1 MNNQIQ
7 HQIDTK
13 KNKIM
18 NDKFVHYPWNYKY
31 KKEKEIH
38 TSIVHNAYQIKEKK
52 FPGEEK

>member
-1 MNNQIQ
+1 
-7 HQIDTK
+7 
-13 KNKIM
+13 M